1 MCVCKTNIGG
11 AVMTPEQFYNL
22 YVDFVNSSSEFVP
35 RISILTPSKNEHKYI
50 TPADVFIDKIF
61 VRDFEDLETYAHL
74 FKKHQTI
81 IDNWPRGVIDE
92 TAFIIAGIKPGNLPM
107 AYYSEK
113 YGEPAMF
120 NVGNIRSTTIFIF
133 VMLYNL
139 NLWPF
144 YCTNIYKT
152 KTSNYKHFEK
162 DYYKIF
168 YKELLK
174 NRNVILTLGKQ
185 TYEITKEIAKYKN
198 IDKKTD
204 IIYVK
209 HPGYYLRRYANL
221 DDAVYA
227 FIEEVFKKLKTVR
240 CF

>member
-1 MCVCKTNIGG
+1 
-11 AVMTPEQFYNL
+11 MTPEQFYNL

-35 RISILTPSKNEHKYI
+35 RICLSMASKNEHKYI

-61 VRDFEDLETYAHL
+61 VHDFEYLKTYAYL
-74 FKKHQTI
+74 FKKYQSI

-92 TAFIIAGIKPGNLPM
+92 NSFIIVGIKPGDGPM

-120 NVGNIRSTTIFIF
+120 NVGNNIRSSTIFIF
-133 VMLYNL
+133 MALYNL

-144 YCTNIYKT
+144 YCTNVYKT

-162 DYYKIF
+162 DYYEILGN
-168 YKELLK
+168 ELLENK
-174 NRNVILTLGKQ
+174 NVVLTLGKQ
-185 TYEITKEIAKYKN
+185 TYEIVKEIAKYKN

-209 HPGYYLRRYANL
+209 HPGYYLRRYTNL
-221 DDAVYA
+221 DDGVYA
-227 FIEEVFKKLKTVR
+227 FIEDVFKELKTTR
-240 CF
+240 HF